1 MKGRTKYNGS
11 FIRAHETQARVIDL
25 RIPRF
30 LTQYSMQ
37 SGTSKKIYLV
47 CNKLVG
53 GTARCDFSIRKDAF
67 LENPTKNA
75 EHKCMAMQIDNY
87 FQREKEDSITINEV
101 TKKLIVFIG
110 HEKLPLSTVE
120 KDSFKE
126 FLLTLIKLGQDNPT
140 SHAEDLLPLMS
151 RTTFTQAFIKYS
163 DELYKERLKQFQQA
177 KGSCIVVDAGKHKT
191 VPYLMIVLVNSLIQA
206 KPLIVKAVR
215 FFKGKTED
223 YARTIEGA
231 LSILFEDGIKI
242 VAIVSDNL
250 KSQVSAVNHTDPKSI
265 QQNTLNPQLSS
276 IIWIS
281 CSVHTLA
288 LALNDAAK
296 ECTYSELI
304 DHIREAAKFLRLKN
318 IVNLLGVKCPLWA
331 PTRWTGMFD
340 IAFWMLKNNSKIISA
355 ITASLTLEKAY
366 DFSDFIIDGVTTAAS
381 IAFCI
386 LLPFYHATHILE
398 ADDIPAAYTIPVVES
413 ALMHMKEICSRIDV
427 SEEIVKAITKCT
439 ERRLKLSQSG
449 RILQLLYSLTPY
461 GRKNLR
467 ESGELEISGHDSIK
481 IPVPFTDKPT
491 DAEEAM
497 LNSIF

>member
-1 MKGRTKYNGS
+1 M
-11 FIRAHETQARVIDL
+11 
-25 RIPRF
+25 
-30 LTQYSMQ
+30 
-37 SGTSKKIYLV
+37 
-47 CNKLVG
+47 
-53 GTARCDFSIRKDAF
+53 
-67 LENPTKNA
+67 
-75 EHKCMAMQIDNY
+75 
-87 FQREKEDSITINEV
+87 
-101 TKKLIVFIG
+101 
-110 HEKLPLSTVE
+110 
-120 KDSFKE
+120 
-126 FLLTLIKLGQDNPT
+126 
-140 SHAEDLLPLMS
+140 
-151 RTTFTQAFIKYS
+151 
-163 DELYKERLKQFQQA
+163 
-177 KGSCIVVDAGKHKT
+177 
-191 VPYLMIVLVNSLIQA
+191 
-206 KPLIVKAVR
+206 
-215 FFKGKTED
+215 
-223 YARTIEGA
+223 
-231 LSILFEDGIKI
+231 
-242 VAIVSDNL
+242 
-250 KSQVSAVNHTDPKSI
+250 NHTDSKSI

-281 CSVHTLA
+281 CSVHILA

-296 ECTYSELI
+296 ECTYNELI

-355 ITASLTLEKAY
+355 ITASLTSEKAY

-427 SEEIVKAITKCT
+427 SEEIVKTITKCT
-439 ERRLKLSQSG
+439 ERCLKLSQSG

-467 ESGELEISGHDSIK
+467 ESGELEISGHDSIE

-497 LNSIF
+497 LNSIFENKEKFNQQGNAVKESFASYRGKLLNQANGRKLVEHEGELDMYDEEEESIDVSDIVIDYMKKGDDAEEIDSEISSDESTSEYSDEDEYFDLADEDVVTETHGVFEDSIRTRLQ